1 MAVIAPIQGIDSIL
15 LPLGFSRKKMTWRR
29 RTGDFEDIIS
39 VQLSKD
45 RERFTLSMG
54 VVDHVALALYGES
67 PSSDGLQDHDCTV
80 RARLGELLDGLDLW
94 WAAEEEV
101 NLGQLG
107 QQLTDIAVPFLE
119 TLHDPILIIR
129 RLELEASRLR
139 GYPPPLIYIAI
150 EKWRLGLRAEARNHL
165 DELIENVPQAWKP
178 RVVKVAEKL
187 GTT

>member
-94 WAAEEEV
+94 WAAEKEV

-119 TLHDPILIIR
+119 TLHDPSLIIR

-150 EKWRLGLRAEARNHL
+150 EKWRLGRHAEARKDL
-165 DELIENVPQAWKP
+165 DELLASAPQAWKP
-178 RVVKVAEKL
+178 RIVNIAGKL
-187 GTT
+187 KAT